1 MYRSRH
7 NEDLDRR
14 ALNFLSSVDIDDK
27 ILYYDIL
34 CTKAHVIM
42 LYEIRILTKEELASI
57 VNELDRVLRHPEKL
71 VKEGFEDIHEALE
84 THLIRK
90 IGVDVGG
97 KVQSGRSRN
106 DQVITDIRIKARDDL
121 IDILFH
127 LINLVRLLVQKA
139 GENLNSVMPL
149 YTHLQEAQL
158 GNFGHYLLSYCSALL
173 RDVGRLISLYDS
185 VNESPLGSGPIGG
198 STLPLNRRRTAKLLG
213 FKKIISN
220 TIDATSSRDFM
231 IEFMSDI
238 TSIMITQSRIAQ
250 DIIIWSSQEFSFVEI
265 SDKHASSSSAM
276 PQKKNPDPLELMRS
290 KTAIV
295 IGNLTGIMA
304 ILKSLPSGYTRDLQD
319 TKVPFWNSIDIT
331 KSSLEIMKDIID
343 SLKIRKDEMAK
354 ASNSSYA
361 ISIDIAE
368 VLVMKERLPFRTAH
382 LLVGSLVNKAFK
394 KKSSLK
400 SLDIGEI
407 KEILQKLKISI
418 APDKLIRIIKETDSQ
433 RSLSIRRSLGSPN
446 PKEQIK
452 SLREYRML
460 LRKYFNLLQKRK
472 HELESTIEN
481 LTKTINHI
489 IKSNSG
495 IKYK

>member
-1 MYRSRH
+1 M
-7 NEDLDRR
+7 
-14 ALNFLSSVDIDDK
+14 
-27 ILYYDIL
+27 
-34 CTKAHVIM
+34 T
-42 LYEIRILTKEELASI
+42 
-57 VNELDRVLRHPEKL
+57 
-71 VKEGFEDIHEALE
+71 
-84 THLIRK
+84 
-90 IGVDVGG
+90 
-97 KVQSGRSRN
+97 
-106 DQVITDIRIKARDDL
+106 
-121 IDILFH
+121 
-127 LINLVRLLVQKA
+127 
-139 GENLNSVMPL
+139 
-149 YTHLQEAQL
+149 
-158 GNFGHYLLSYCSALL
+158 
-173 RDVGRLISLYDS
+173 
-185 VNESPLGSGPIGG
+185 
-198 STLPLNRRRTAKLLG
+198 
-213 FKKIISN
+213 
-220 TIDATSSRDFM
+220 
-231 IEFMSDI
+231 
-238 TSIMITQSRIAQ
+238 
-250 DIIIWSSQEFSFVEI
+250 
-265 SDKHASSSSAM
+265 
-276 PQKKNPDPLELMRS
+276 
-290 KTAIV
+290 
-295 IGNLTGIMA
+295 

-319 TKVPFWNSIDIT
+319 TKIPFWNSIDIT

-368 VLVMKERLPFRTAH
+368 ALVMKERLPFRTAH

-433 RSLSIRRSLGSPN
+433 RSLSIRRSPGSPN

-489 IKSNSG
+489 IKSKSKSRP
-495 IKYK
+495 KYM